1 MLIVEKYGGTSVGDV
16 DRIKNVARR
25 VKNGVDAGHKM
36 VVIVSARGGV
46 TNELIARAKAITPQ
60 PDERE
65 MDVLMTVGEQETIA
79 LTTMALHAIG
89 VPAVSRTGPRAGFE
103 TDGNHMRARV
113 QAITGGD
120 IHKQLDSGKVVV
132 VAGFQGLSPDGEVT
146 TMGRGGSDLSA
157 IALAQGLGADL
168 CRINTDVDGVYTAD
182 PRIVPDARKLDEI
195 HYEEMLELAS
205 SGSKVMQS
213 RAVEFASKFNVPFEV
228 RSSFNDNPGTIVK
241 EEVASMEDILVNGV
255 AVDKNQARIGVN
267 NLPDRPGAAAKV
279 FSCLSEAGVM
289 VDMIVQNIGR
299 EGRANITFTAPKDD
313 VFKAEKAL
321 DQALAE
327 FEGASAHTIG
337 DIAKVSVVG
346 LGMRSHS
353 GVAATLFDALAEAG
367 INIEMIT
374 TSEIKISVGIHPDQA
389 DDAVRTAHG
398 AFGLGEGKSS

>member
-1 MLIVEKYGGTSVGDV
+1 MLIVEKFGGTSVGDV

-79 LTTMALHAIG
+79 LTTMALHALG

-299 EGRANITFTAPKDD
+299 EGRANITFTVPKDD

-353 GVAATLFDALAEAG
+353 GVAAMLFDALAEAG

-398 AFGLGEGKSS
+398 AFGLGEG

>member
-16 DRIKNVARR
+16 DRIKNVALRIKKGLDQGLR
-25 VKNGVDAGHKM
+25 M
-36 VVIVSARGGV
+36 VVVVSARSGV
-46 TNELIARAKAITPQ
+46 TNELIARAKAITPE

-65 MDVLMTVGEQETIA
+65 MDMLLTVGEQETIA
-79 LTTMALHAIG
+79 LTTMALHALG
-89 VPAVSRTGPRAGFE
+89 VPAISRTGHRAGFR
-103 TDGNHMRARV
+103 TDGNHLRARI
-113 QAITGGD
+113 QEISGGD
-120 IHKQLDSGKVVV
+120 IHEQLDQGKVVV
-132 VAGFQGLSPDGEVT
+132 VAGFQGSSPEGEIT

-182 PRIVPDARKLDEI
+182 PRIVPDARKLDEL

-255 AVDKNQARIGVN
+255 AVDKNQTRIGVG

-279 FSCLSEAGVM
+279 FQSLSEAGVL
-289 VDMIVQNIGR
+289 VDMIVQNIGS
-299 EGRANITFTAPKDD
+299 EGRANITFTVPKDD

-321 DQALAE
+321 ALALAE
-327 FEGASAHTIG
+327 FEGAYAKTIG

-353 GVAATLFDALAEAG
+353 GVAATLFAALAEAG
-367 INIEMIT
+367 INIDMIT
-374 TSEIKISVGIHPDQA
+374 TSEIKISVGIKPDQA
-389 DDAVRTAHG
+389 DDAVRVAHG
-398 AFGLGEGKSS
+398 AFNLGES

>member
-25 VKNGVDAGHKM
+25 VKDGVDAGHKM

-79 LTTMALHAIG
+79 LTTMALHALG

-279 FSCLSEAGVM
+279 FSCLSAAGVM

-299 EGRANITFTAPKDD
+299 EGRANITFTVPKDD

-321 DQALAE
+321 DQALVE

-374 TSEIKISVGIHPDQA
+374 TSEIKISVGIHPNQA
-389 DDAVRTAHG
+389 DEAVRTAHD
-398 AFGLGEGKSS
+398 AFGLGEG

>member
-16 DRIKNVARR
+16 DRIKNVALR
-25 VKNGVDAGHKM
+25 VKKGLDQGHRM
-36 VVIVSARGGV
+36 VVVVSARSGV
-46 TNELIARAKAITPQ
+46 TNELIARAKAITPE

-65 MDVLMTVGEQETIA
+65 MDMLLTVGEQETIA
-79 LTTMALHAIG
+79 LTTMALHALG
-89 VPAVSRTGPRAGFE
+89 VPAISRTGHRAGFR
-103 TDGNHMRARV
+103 TDGNHLRARI
-113 QAITGGD
+113 QEISGGD
-120 IHKQLDSGKVVV
+120 IHEQLDQGKVVV
-132 VAGFQGLSPDGEVT
+132 VAGFQGSSPEGEIT

-182 PRIVPDARKLDEI
+182 PRIVPDARKLDEL

-255 AVDKNQARIGVN
+255 AVDKNQARIGVG

-279 FSCLSEAGVM
+279 FQSLSEAGVL
-289 VDMIVQNIGR
+289 VDMIVQNIGS
-299 EGRANITFTAPKDD
+299 EGRANITFTVPKDD

-321 DQALAE
+321 ALALAE
-327 FEGASAHTIG
+327 FEGAYAKTIG

-353 GVAATLFDALAEAG
+353 GVAATLFAALAEAG
-367 INIEMIT
+367 INIDMIT
-374 TSEIKISVGIHPDQA
+374 TSEIKISVGIKPDQA
-389 DDAVRTAHG
+389 DDAVRVAHG
-398 AFGLGEGKSS
+398 AFNLGES

>member
-79 LTTMALHAIG
+79 LTTMALHALG

-299 EGRANITFTAPKDD
+299 EGRANITFTVPKDD

-353 GVAATLFDALAEAG
+353 GVAAMLFDALAEAG

-398 AFGLGEGKSS
+398 AFGLGEG

>member
-1 MLIVEKYGGTSVGDV
+1 
-16 DRIKNVARR
+16 
-25 VKNGVDAGHKM
+25 
-36 VVIVSARGGV
+36 
-46 TNELIARAKAITPQ
+46 
-60 PDERE
+60 

-79 LTTMALHAIG
+79 LTTMALHALG

-146 TMGRGGSDLSA
+146 TMGRGGYDLSA

-299 EGRANITFTAPKDD
+299 EGRANITFTVPKDD

-398 AFGLGEGKSS
+398 AFGLGEG

>member
-16 DRIKNVARR
+16 DRIKNVASRI
-25 VKNGVDAGHKM
+25 KKSLDEGHKM
-36 VVIVSARGGV
+36 VVVVSARGGV
-46 TNELIARAKAITPQ
+46 TNELLDRAKAITLH
-60 PDERE
+60 PDKRE

-89 VPAVSRTGPRAGFE
+89 VPAVSRTGPRVGFK
-103 TDGNHMRARV
+103 TDGNHMHARIH
-113 QAITGGD
+113 QITGGD
-120 IHKQLDSGKVVV
+120 IQEQLDQGKVVV
-132 VAGFQGLSPDGEVT
+132 VAGFQGSGPDGETT

-157 IALAQGLGADL
+157 IALACGIGADL

-213 RAVEFASKFNVPFEV
+213 RAVELASKFNVPFEV

-241 EEVASMEDILVNGV
+241 EEVTSMEDILVNGV
-255 AVDKNQARIGVN
+255 AVDKNQSRIGIG

-279 FSCLSEAGVM
+279 FKSLSEAGVL
-289 VDMIVQNIGR
+289 VDMIVQNVGR
-299 EGRANITFTAPKDD
+299 NNRANITFTVPKDD

-321 DQALAE
+321 NEALAE
-327 FEGASAHTIG
+327 FEGASAKTIG

-353 GVAATLFDALAEAG
+353 GVAAILFEALAEAG

-374 TSEIKISVGIHPDQA
+374 TSEIKISVGIRPEQA
-389 DDAVRTAHG
+389 DEAVRTAHA
-398 AFGLGEGKSS
+398 AFNLGKG

>member
-79 LTTMALHAIG
+79 LTTMALHALG

-182 PRIVPDARKLDEI
+182 LVLCLTQGNLMKFTTRKCLNWP
-195 HYEEMLELAS
+195 
-205 SGSKVMQS
+205 V
-213 RAVEFASKFNVPFEV
+213 
-228 RSSFNDNPGTIVK
+228 
-241 EEVASMEDILVNGV
+241 
-255 AVDKNQARIGVN
+255 VDQK
-267 NLPDRPGAAAKV
+267 
-279 FSCLSEAGVM
+279 
-289 VDMIVQNIGR
+289 
-299 EGRANITFTAPKDD
+299 
-313 VFKAEKAL
+313 
-321 DQALAE
+321 
-327 FEGASAHTIG
+327 
-337 DIAKVSVVG
+337 
-346 LGMRSHS
+346 
-353 GVAATLFDALAEAG
+353 
-367 INIEMIT
+367 
-374 TSEIKISVGIHPDQA
+374 
-389 DDAVRTAHG
+389 
-398 AFGLGEGKSS
+398 

>member
-79 LTTMALHAIG
+79 LTTMALHALG
-89 VPAVSRTGPRAGFE
+89 VPAVSRTGPKAGFV

-299 EGRANITFTAPKDD
+299 EGRANITFTVPKDD

-398 AFGLGEGKSS
+398 AFGLGEG

>member
-79 LTTMALHAIG
+79 LTTMALHALG

-120 IHKQLDSGKVVV
+120 IHKLLDSGKVVV

-299 EGRANITFTAPKDD
+299 EGRANITFTVPKDD

-398 AFGLGEGKSS
+398 AFGLGEG

>member
-16 DRIKNVARR
+16 DRIKNVALRI
-25 VKNGVDAGHKM
+25 KKGLDEGHRM
-36 VVIVSARGGV
+36 VVVVSARSGV
-46 TNELIARAKAITPQ
+46 TNDLIARAKAITPE

-65 MDVLMTVGEQETIA
+65 MDMLLTVGEQETIA
-79 LTTMALHAIG
+79 LTTMALHALG
-89 VPAVSRTGPRAGFE
+89 VPAVSRTGHRAGFR
-103 TDGNHMRARV
+103 TDGNHLRAR
-113 QAITGGD
+113 IKEISGGD
-120 IHKQLDSGKVVV
+120 IHEQLEQGKVVV
-132 VAGFQGLSPDGEVT
+132 VAGFQGSSPEGEIT

-182 PRIVPDARKLDEI
+182 PRIVPDARKLDEL

-255 AVDKNQARIGVN
+255 AVDKNQARIGVG

-279 FSCLSEAGVM
+279 FQSLSEAGVL
-289 VDMIVQNIGR
+289 VDMIVQNIGS
-299 EGRANITFTAPKDD
+299 EGRANITFTVPKDD

-321 DQALAE
+321 ALALAE
-327 FEGASAHTIG
+327 FEGAYAKTIG

-353 GVAATLFDALAEAG
+353 GVAATLFAALAEAG
-367 INIEMIT
+367 INIDMIT
-374 TSEIKISVGIHPDQA
+374 TSEIKISVGIKPDQA
-389 DDAVRTAHG
+389 DDAVRVAHG
-398 AFGLGEGKSS
+398 AFNLGES

>member
-16 DRIKNVARR
+16 DRIKNVACRI
-25 VKNGVDAGHKM
+25 KAGVDAGHKM
-36 VVIVSARGGV
+36 VVVVSARSGV
-46 TNELIARAKAITPQ
+46 TNELIARAKAITPH

-65 MDVLMTVGEQETIA
+65 MDMLMTVGEQETIA
-79 LTTMALHAIG
+79 LTTMALHALG
-89 VPAVSRTGPRAGFE
+89 VPAVSRTGPRAGFT
-103 TDGNHMRARV
+103 TDANHMRARV
-113 QAITGGD
+113 QSITGGD
-120 IHKQLDSGKVVV
+120 IHGQLDAGKVVV
-132 VAGFQGLSPDGEVT
+132 VAGFQGLSPEGEVT

-241 EEVASMEDILVNGV
+241 EQVASMEDILVNGV

-279 FSCLSEAGVM
+279 FRQLSDAGVM
-289 VDMIVQNIGR
+289 VDMIVQNLGR
-299 EGRANITFTAPKDD
+299 EGRANITFTVPKDD

-321 DQALAE
+321 EIALAE

-346 LGMRSHS
+346 LGMRSHT

-367 INIEMIT
+367 VNIEMIT
-374 TSEIKISVGIHPDQA
+374 TSEIKISIGIRPEQA
-389 DDAVRTAHG
+389 DDAVRTAHD
-398 AFGLGEGKSS
+398 AFGLGED

>member
-16 DRIKNVARR
+16 DRIKNVALR
-25 VKNGVDAGHKM
+25 VKKGLDEGHRI
-36 VVIVSARGGV
+36 VVVVSARSGV
-46 TNELIARAKAITPQ
+46 TNELIARAKAITPE

-65 MDVLMTVGEQETIA
+65 MDMLLTVGEQETIA
-79 LTTMALHAIG
+79 LTTMALHALG
-89 VPAVSRTGPRAGFE
+89 VPAISRTGHRAGFR
-103 TDGNHMRARV
+103 TDGNHLRARI
-113 QAITGGD
+113 QEISGGD
-120 IHKQLDSGKVVV
+120 IHEQLDQGKVVV
-132 VAGFQGLSPDGEVT
+132 VAGFQGSSPEGEIT

-182 PRIVPDARKLDEI
+182 PRIVPDARKLDEL

-255 AVDKNQARIGVN
+255 AVDKNQARIGVG

-279 FSCLSEAGVM
+279 FQSLSEAGVL
-289 VDMIVQNIGR
+289 VDMIVQNIGS
-299 EGRANITFTAPKDD
+299 EGRANITFTVPKDD

-321 DQALAE
+321 ALALAE
-327 FEGASAHTIG
+327 FEGAYAKTIG

-353 GVAATLFDALAEAG
+353 GVAATLFAALAEAG
-367 INIEMIT
+367 INIDMIT
-374 TSEIKISVGIHPDQA
+374 TSEIKISVGIKPDQA
-389 DDAVRTAHG
+389 DDAVRVAHG
-398 AFGLGEGKSS
+398 AFNLGES

>member
-79 LTTMALHAIG
+79 LTTMALHALG

-398 AFGLGEGKSS
+398 AFGLGEG

>member
-16 DRIKNVARR
+16 DRIKNVALRI
-25 VKNGVDAGHKM
+25 KKGLDEGHRM
-36 VVIVSARGGV
+36 VVVVSARSGV
-46 TNELIARAKAITPQ
+46 TNDLIARAKAITPD

-65 MDVLMTVGEQETIA
+65 MDMLLTVGEQETIA
-79 LTTMALHAIG
+79 LTTMALHALG
-89 VPAVSRTGPRAGFE
+89 VPAVSRTGHNAGFR
-103 TDGNHMRARV
+103 TDGNHLRARI
-113 QAITGGD
+113 QEISGGD
-120 IHKQLDSGKVVV
+120 IHEQLDQGKVVV
-132 VAGFQGLSPDGEVT
+132 VAGFQGSSPEGEIT

-157 IALAQGLGADL
+157 IALAHGLGADL

-182 PRIVPDARKLDEI
+182 PRIVPDARKLDEL

-255 AVDKNQARIGVN
+255 AVDKNQARIGVG

-279 FSCLSEAGVM
+279 FQSLSEAGVL
-289 VDMIVQNIGR
+289 VDMIVQNVGR
-299 EGRANITFTAPKDD
+299 EGRANITFTVPKDD

-321 DQALAE
+321 ALALAE
-327 FEGASAHTIG
+327 FEGAYAKTIG

-353 GVAATLFDALAEAG
+353 GVAATLFEALAEAG

-374 TSEIKISVGIHPDQA
+374 TSEIKISVGIKPAQA
-389 DDAVRTAHG
+389 DDAVRVAHG
-398 AFGLGEGKSS
+398 AFNLGES

>member
-1 MLIVEKYGGTSVGDV
+1 MGDV
-16 DRIKNVARR
+16 DRIKNVALR
-25 VKNGVDAGHKM
+25 VKKSLDEGHKM
-36 VVIVSARGGV
+36 VVVVSARSGV
-46 TNELIARAKAITPQ
+46 TNELIARAQAITPQ

-65 MDVLMTVGEQETIA
+65 MDMLMSVGEQETIA
-79 LTTMALHAIG
+79 LTTMALHALGI
-89 VPAVSRTGPRAGFE
+89 PAISRTGMDAGFL
-103 TDGNHMRARV
+103 TDGNHMKARI
-113 QAITGGD
+113 QEITGGD
-120 IHKQLDSGKVVV
+120 IHDQLDQGKVVV
-132 VAGFQGLSPDGEVT
+132 VAGFQGSGPNGEVT

-228 RSSFNDNPGTIVK
+228 RSSFNENPGTIVK
-241 EEVASMEDILVNGV
+241 EDVDSMEDILVNGV
-255 AVDKNQARIGVN
+255 AVDKNQSRIGIG

-279 FSCLSEAGVM
+279 FRCLSVAGVL
-289 VDMIVQNIGR
+289 VDMIVQNIGHG
-299 EGRANITFTAPKDD
+299 GRANLTFTVPKDD

-321 DQALAE
+321 AAALAE
-327 FEGASAHTIG
+327 FEGASAKTIG

-374 TSEIKISVGIHPDQA
+374 TSEIKISVGISPEQA
-389 DDAVRTAHG
+389 NEAVRVAHG
-398 AFGLGEGKSS
+398 AFNLGGK

>member
-299 EGRANITFTAPKDD
+299 EGRANITFTVPKDD

-398 AFGLGEGKSS
+398 AFGLGEG

>member
-16 DRIKNVARR
+16 DRIKNVALR
-25 VKNGVDAGHKM
+25 VKKGLDEGHRI
-36 VVIVSARGGV
+36 VVVVSARSGV
-46 TNELIARAKAITPQ
+46 TNDLIARAKAITPE

-65 MDVLMTVGEQETIA
+65 MDMLLTVGEQETIA
-79 LTTMALHAIG
+79 LTTMALHALG
-89 VPAVSRTGPRAGFE
+89 VPAVSRTGHRAGFR
-103 TDGNHMRARV
+103 TDGNHLRARI
-113 QAITGGD
+113 QEISGGD
-120 IHKQLDSGKVVV
+120 IHEQLDQGKVVV
-132 VAGFQGLSPDGEVT
+132 VAGFQGSSPEGEIT

-182 PRIVPDARKLDEI
+182 PRIVPDARKLDEL

-255 AVDKNQARIGVN
+255 AVDKNQARIGVG

-279 FSCLSEAGVM
+279 FQSLSEAGVL
-289 VDMIVQNIGR
+289 VDMIVQNIGS
-299 EGRANITFTAPKDD
+299 EGRANITFTVPKDD

-321 DQALAE
+321 ALALAE
-327 FEGASAHTIG
+327 FEGAYAKTIG

-353 GVAATLFDALAEAG
+353 GVAATLFAALAEAG
-367 INIEMIT
+367 INIDMIT
-374 TSEIKISVGIHPDQA
+374 TSEIKISVGIKPDQA
-389 DDAVRTAHG
+389 DDAVRVAHG
-398 AFGLGEGKSS
+398 AFNLGES